1 MKKIYYSALAL
12 LVAGMSIVTL
22 QAQNSVSFDTSATWN
37 GYMNVFD
44 LGGGYQ
50 FGNPWGLGD
59 LKSTI
64 DSSCNTL
71 TLQPNFN
78 VYDSTDAYYTD
89 PVTFDGAK
97 MMEAN
102 TYVESST
109 LFNGSDLT
117 FSGYVASNT
126 LAAGYTAEYFIK
138 ALDPA
143 NGWQDALGGSA
154 MISLPASGNFT
165 VSVTGA
171 SLTAGLVV
179 QYGFK
184 IYGLNANPANE
195 AALGSV
201 VVTNG
206 VCNIGTSISG
216 TNASVFG
223 ASDGEATVTTSCG
236 QGNLTYL
243 WSNGSAS
250 NSATGLAAG
259 AYDVTITDDVAAG
272 CAAAES
278 ITITEPLAGCS
289 ITAAVS
295 GTSVTN
301 NGGSDGSASVST
313 TGGQGVITYMW
324 SNGAST
330 ASITGLVAGTYSVTV
345 MDDVIAGCRT
355 SSSVTIIEPAGVSCT
370 LSGYISPSNNVTTA
384 GGSDGMAVAVATGD
398 QGNVTYLWS
407 NSATTAAINNLT
419 AGVYTVTI
427 TDDTTANCD
436 FIVSTTITE
445 PTVNPTSGQ
454 IEGTWKLRP
463 IAYSLAVGEAPGNYN
478 WWGISDSDVIVR
490 SCLYDD
496 EYVFNTDGSFENI
509 VGIDTW
515 LESWQGQDPEGCG
528 APVAPHD
535 GSNAATWTIDSVA
548 GNVTINGLGAYLGLA
563 KVHNTGEDGMPMNN
577 EITYNYSLEADSLDI
592 TIQGFNPGVPDAEW
606 LFRLI
611 RNVDT
616 GSNGITDMIET
627 NSFKLY
633 PNPSKDNITI
643 KSTKTIDYIVIRDIL
658 GRNVFEQDNS
668 INNILS
674 VSLENFTS
682 DVYFVE
688 VHSNGVSETKKL
700 VVIN

>member
-12 LVAGMSIVTL
+12 LVAGMSIVNL
-22 QAQNSVSFDTSATWN
+22 QAQGPTSGQIEGTWKLRPIAYSLAVGDAPGNYNWWGISGADVIVRSCLYDDQYVFTPGGTFANILGTQTWLESWQGTPEGCGTPVAPHNGSNAATWAIDSVA
-37 GYMNVFD
+37 GNVTI
-44 LGGGYQ
+44 
-50 FGNPWGLGD
+50 NGLGAYLGLAKVHNTGED
-59 LKSTI
+59 GMPINSEITYNYSLEADSLDITI
-64 DSSCNTL
+64 
-71 TLQPNFN
+71 QGFN
-78 VYDSTDAYYTD
+78 PGV
-89 PVTFDGAK
+89 P
-97 MMEAN
+97 
-102 TYVESST
+102 
-109 LFNGSDLT
+109 
-117 FSGYVASNT
+117 
-126 LAAGYTAEYFIK
+126 TAEWLFKFIRI
-138 ALDPA
+138 
-143 NGWQDALGGSA
+143 N
-154 MISLPASGNFT
+154 
-165 VSVTGA
+165 
-171 SLTAGLVV
+171 
-179 QYGFK
+179 
-184 IYGLNANPANE
+184 
-195 AALGSV
+195 
-201 VVTNG
+201 
-206 VCNIGTSISG
+206 CNIGVSPSQNDATI
-216 TNASVFG
+216 FG
-223 ASDGEATVTTSCG
+223 GSDGDATATVTG
-236 QGNLTYL
+236 DQGNVTYL
-243 WSNGSAS
+243 WNNGNTTAS
-250 NSATGLAAG
+250 ITGLVAG
-259 AYDVTITDDVAAG
+259 TYSVTVMDDVAAG
-272 CAAAES
+272 CAASET

>member
-12 LVAGMSIVTL
+12 LVTGMSIVNL
-22 QAQNSVSFDTSATWN
+22 QAQNSVSFDTSATWY

-50 FGNPWGLGD
+50 FGSSWGLGD

-109 LFNGSDLT
+109 LFNGADLT

-126 LAAGYTAEYFIK
+126 LAAGYTAKYFIK
-138 ALDPA
+138 ALDPST
-143 NGWQDALGGSA
+143 GYSDALGGSA
-154 MISLPASGNFT
+154 TLNLPASGNFT
-165 VSVTGA
+165 VSVTA
-171 SLTAGLVV
+171 AQLTAGLIV
-179 QYGFK
+179 QYGFQ
-184 IYGLNANPANE
+184 IYGLNANPADE

-216 TNASVFG
+216 TDASVFG

-259 AYDVTITDDVAAG
+259 TYDVTITDDVAAG
-272 CAAAES
+272 CAALEL

-289 ITAAVS
+289 ITSAVS

-324 SNGAST
+324 SNSAST
-330 ASITGLVAGTYSVTV
+330 ASITGLVAGAYSVTV
-345 MDDVIAGCRT
+345 MDDVVAGCRT
-355 SSSVTIIEPAGVSCT
+355 SSSITIIEPAGVSCT

-407 NSATTAAINNLT
+407 NAATTAGINGLI

-436 FIVSTTITE
+436 FVVSTTITE
-445 PTVNPTSGQ
+445 PAVNPTSGQ

-463 IAYSLAVGEAPGNYN
+463 IAYSLAVGESPGNYN
-478 WWGISDSDVIVR
+478 WWGISDGDVIVR

-496 EYVFNTDGSFENI
+496 EYVFNSDGTFENI
-509 VGIDTW
+509 LGTDTW
-515 LESWQGQDPEGCG
+515 LEAWQGQDPEACG
-528 APVAPHD
+528 TPVAPHD
-535 GSNAATWTIDSVA
+535 GSNAATWAIDSVA
-548 GNVTINGLGAYLGLA
+548 GNVRINGLGAYLGLA
-563 KVHNTGEDGMPMNN
+563 KVHNTGEDGVPMNN

-611 RNVDT
+611 RNFDT
-616 GSNGITDMIET
+616 GSNGITNIIET

-633 PNPSKDNITI
+633 PNPSKDIITI
-643 KSTKTIDYIVIRDIL
+643 ESTKTMEYIVIRDIL
-658 GRNVFEQDNS
+658 GRNVFEQRNFY
-668 INNILS
+668 NNILS

-688 VHSNGVSETKKL
+688 VHSNGVSQTKKL

>member
-12 LVAGMSIVTL
+12 LVAGMSIVNL
-22 QAQNSVSFDTSATWN
+22 QAQGPTSGQIEGTWKLRPIAYSLAVGDAPGNYNWWGISGADVIVRSCLYDDQYVFTPGGTFANILGTQTWLESWQGTPEGCGTPVAPHNGSNAATWAIDSVA
-37 GYMNVFD
+37 GNVTI
-44 LGGGYQ
+44 
-50 FGNPWGLGD
+50 NGLGAYLGLAKVHNTGED
-59 LKSTI
+59 GMPINSEITYNYSLEADSLDITI
-64 DSSCNTL
+64 
-71 TLQPNFN
+71 QGFN
-78 VYDSTDAYYTD
+78 PGV
-89 PVTFDGAK
+89 P
-97 MMEAN
+97 
-102 TYVESST
+102 
-109 LFNGSDLT
+109 
-117 FSGYVASNT
+117 
-126 LAAGYTAEYFIK
+126 TAEWLFKFIRI
-138 ALDPA
+138 
-143 NGWQDALGGSA
+143 N
-154 MISLPASGNFT
+154 
-165 VSVTGA
+165 
-171 SLTAGLVV
+171 
-179 QYGFK
+179 
-184 IYGLNANPANE
+184 
-195 AALGSV
+195 
-201 VVTNG
+201 
-206 VCNIGTSISG
+206 CNIGVSPSQNDATI
-216 TNASVFG
+216 FG
-223 ASDGEATVTTSCG
+223 GSDGDATATVTG
-236 QGNLTYL
+236 DQGNVTYL
-243 WSNGSAS
+243 WNNGNTTAS
-250 NSATGLAAG
+250 ITGLVAG
-259 AYDVTITDDVAAG
+259 TYSVTVMDDVAAG
-272 CAAAES
+272 CAASET

-324 SNGAST
+324 SNGASA

-345 MDDVIAGCRT
+345 MDDVVAGCRT

-509 VGIDTW
+509 VGTDTW
-515 LESWQGQDPEGCG
+515 LEAWQGQDPEGCG

-611 RNVDT
+611 RNVDS

-633 PNPSKDNITI
+633 PNPSKDIITI
-643 KSTKTIDYIVIRDIL
+643 KSTETIDYIVIRDIL
-658 GRNVFEQDNS
+658 GRNVFEQHNS

-682 DVYFVE
+682 DVYFIE
-688 VHSNGVSETKKL
+688 VHANGVSQTKKL
-700 VVIN
+700 VVID